1 MATLASLVCTNT
13 DAAIMP
19 RGNNTTDRPGSPTS
33 GMIRYNNTDG
43 RMEFYN
49 GSAWVILVI

>member
-19 RGNNTTDRPGSPTS
+19 RGNNTTDRPTPVA
-33 GMIRYNNTDG
+33 GMVRYNNTDG